1 MGKGLP
7 VVLMVVVIGLLV
19 VSVLLVG
26 KYNEAKF
33 ARDVVAGT
41 EAEVLDWD
49 PDAGVVTVRIER
61 EGTVAKSRATVE
73 FPGTMLRLSYYV
85 APACTEIMY
94 ELIEGVKSASW
105 PDAFKP
111 GDRVNV
117 SARNLRLQKDE
128 IPEKFVLSAISN
140 ETPRLCEE

>member
-1 MGKGLP
+1 MGKNLP
-7 VVLMVVVIGLLV
+7 VVLLV
-19 VSVLLVG
+19 VALILLTASVILIK
-26 KYNEAKF
+26 KYSETKF
-33 ARDVVAGT
+33 VKDIVAGT

-61 EGTVAKSRATVE
+61 AGAVARSRARAE
-73 FPGTMLRLSYYV
+73 FPGTSVRLSRYV

-94 ELIEGVKSASW
+94 EQVEGVQSASW

-111 GDRVNV
+111 GDKVNV

-128 IPEKFVLSAISN
+128 IPQEFVLSAISN